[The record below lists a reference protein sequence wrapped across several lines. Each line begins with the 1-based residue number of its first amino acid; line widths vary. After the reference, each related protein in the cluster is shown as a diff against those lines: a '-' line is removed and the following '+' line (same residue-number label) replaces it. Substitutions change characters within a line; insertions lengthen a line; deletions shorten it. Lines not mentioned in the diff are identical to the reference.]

1 VSVYGGDHASGA
13 LHGGAVIGINC
24 ATQEAGLVSGAVE
37 TGMRPGELVP
47 AAHFDKALD
56 EGICHG
62 FVGFLLMSMLLFSTY
77 SEQSKM
83 RVCFL
88 VIGRGNK
95 ASVRLITV
103 LPRDA

>member
-1 VSVYGGDHASGA
+1 
-13 LHGGAVIGINC
+13 LHGVAVIGVDRATQKAGLVGGAVDSS
-24 ATQEAGLVSGAVE
+24 V
-37 TGMRPGELVP
+37 RPGELVP

-88 VIGRGNK
+88 VIGHGNK